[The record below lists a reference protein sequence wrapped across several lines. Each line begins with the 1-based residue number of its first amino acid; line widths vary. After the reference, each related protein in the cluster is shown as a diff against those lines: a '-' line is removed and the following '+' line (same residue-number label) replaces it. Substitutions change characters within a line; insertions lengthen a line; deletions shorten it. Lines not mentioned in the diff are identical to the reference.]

1 MQQSKPPQI
10 HLGPKMRTYFIT
22 HTSEQKHKKDWLS
35 LNFPNMDDWNAIF
48 NQTFYV
54 QYLRFADFT
63 LHCNVRR
70 LPSADASDRVR
81 TKAGAEG
88 GTREVWA
95 NVISVARVVWIR
107 LANRVCLAP
116 SFHEAPFTVVQ
127 HCWCL

>member
-1 MQQSKPPQI
+1 
-10 HLGPKMRTYFIT
+10 MRTYFIT

-81 TKAGAEG
+81 VPRQEPREG
-88 GTREVWA
+88 RGRYGRMLFQWPA
-95 NVISVARVVWIR
+95 
-107 LANRVCLAP
+107 
-116 SFHEAPFTVVQ
+116 
-127 HCWCL
+127 